1 MSFFGQSNPYE
12 KLPSGNLLPVLDDIF
27 DKCQEAIQN
36 LDSALDEDSKH
47 IQRVRYRVMYE
58 ISKFLVY
65 NKLFVKCRLRD
76 DGVMD
81 FELSASDRYT
91 SHIQIPCFSVLLRNA
106 ETLELHFILPY
117 GTRNI
122 TRDILD
128 DFMFDLWVCTDNPKP
143 YNPKESGRSIITYLQ
158 NNSL

>member
-1 MSFFGQSNPYE
+1 MSFFGESCPNE
-12 KLPSGNLLPVLDDIF
+12 KLPFGKLLPVLGDILK
-27 DKCQEAIQN
+27 KCQEAIQN
-36 LDSALDEDSKH
+36 LDSDSGLDEDSKH
-47 IQRVRYRVMYE
+47 IQKVRYRVMYE

-65 NKLFVKCRLRD
+65 NKLFVKCCLRD

-81 FELSASDRYT
+81 FHLSASDRYT
-91 SHIQIPCFSVLLRNA
+91 SRIHIPCFSVLLRNT

-128 DFMFDLWVCTDNPKP
+128 DFMYDLWVCMNNPEP
-143 YNPKESGRSIITYLQ
+143 YNPKENGGSIITYI
-158 NNSL
+158 SS